1 MTTFTSTRT
10 QTLPSQSQPRPAS
23 SRRKKDNARTEIWSS
38 LLRQT
43 RLAQARSR
51 TQGLQHRDVIVLG
64 GSPDDQRH
72 FLTQYL
78 ARPPPPTPPS
88 ANAGRRDEARRK
100 GEVRLSNRFAYGYG
114 HVTLFSPPPQG
125 AVGGSLLGRE
135 AEEVAKLECHCFAG
149 RAEGGLE
156 ETLRRLLV
164 PRKAGIGGEQDGGG
178 VEDTMANGDGDQG
191 VEKERRPSVVLL
203 MSWHR
208 PWEFLST
215 LRTWLALLA
224 RALLPQ
230 GQLKDES
237 PLEVLKEYTVDLT
250 VVLQHVEAQEEL
262 ERENYKD
269 DTFDYIS
276 QCLRTCLLPMNAG
289 LVYTPSAPPP
299 TQPGSSL
306 NDVQKV
312 LYSSLDLDIAAL
324 QPRTGTRP
332 GSSSGTHQKS
342 KDELQPRH
350 NVVDRMAIVVPS
362 GWDSVGKIRL
372 LSETFSPETV
382 MEGWLADLER
392 ASALFR
398 PAPAAV
404 EIPAASTEE
413 PDTTSNGEVLQATGG
428 SMEMYSS
435 QPSPTLSSQLD
446 DDDVPLSPSKMPK
459 SAISTYEH
467 AIQDPNAHKA
477 PRSPQLEVTSKLEQE
492 FLAEM
497 RAQLQQLE
505 AQDAERQRQ
514 EGGNSSGH
522 STAGSLRN
530 HQQDSFTT
538 TSTGALS
545 DLGDVSF
552 NVGGVNFSAEAAI
565 ERLKHPARPG
575 GGVNSPTMSTPRTG
589 TPKQGRREAKEDT
602 HTPSMTAGKDLQTD
616 KLEEYFASLMRKGAG
631 GSASSTPSKAPP
643 S

>member
-1 MTTFTSTRT
+1 MTTLASTRT
-10 QTLPSQSQPRPAS
+10 QTLPSQSQPRPTS
-23 SRRKKDNARTEIWSS
+23 SRRKKDKARTEIWSS

-51 TQGLQHRDVIVLG
+51 TQSLQHRDLIVLG
-64 GSPDDQRH
+64 GSSDDQRH
-72 FLTQYL
+72 FLNQYL

-88 ANAGRRDEARRK
+88 ANAGRRDDARPK

-125 AVGGSLLGRE
+125 AVGASLLGRE
-135 AEEVAKLECHCFAG
+135 AEEVVKVECHCFAG
-149 RAEGGLE
+149 KAEGGFE
-156 ETLRRLLV
+156 ETLRRVLM
-164 PRKAGIGGEQDGGG
+164 PRKTGNGGEPEGDAAEESMVNGGADEG
-178 VEDTMANGDGDQG
+178 EEEQ
-191 VEKERRPSVVLL
+191 RRASIVLL

-215 LRTWLALLA
+215 LRTWMALLA
-224 RALLPQ
+224 RSLLSKEAPR
-230 GQLKDES
+230 DES
-237 PLEVLKEYTVDLT
+237 PLEILKEHGINIT
-250 VVLQHVEAQEEL
+250 VVLQHVEAQEDL

-276 QCLRTCLLPMNAG
+276 QCLRTCLLPLCAG

-299 TQPGSSL
+299 TQPGSPL

-312 LYSSLDLDIAAL
+312 LYFSLDVDIAAL
-324 QPRTGTRP
+324 QPRSGARP
-332 GSSSGTHQKS
+332 GSSSGAQQKS

-382 MEGWLADLER
+382 MEGWLADLDR
-392 ASALFR
+392 ASAIFQPLPTMVAE
-398 PAPAAV
+398 PARTTEAP
-404 EIPAASTEE
+404 ENASNE
-413 PDTTSNGEVLQATGG
+413 EVLQATGG
-428 SMEMYSS
+428 SVEMYSS

-446 DDDVPLSPSKMPK
+446 DDEIPMSPSKMPK
-459 SAISTYEH
+459 SAIEPYEI

-477 PRSPQLEVTSKLEQE
+477 PKAPQLEVTSKPEQE

-505 AQDAERQRQ
+505 SQDAERQRQ
-514 EGGNSSGH
+514 EGGNAGAH
-522 STAGSLRN
+522 STAGSLRTLQ
-530 HQQDSFTT
+530 HDSSTA
-538 TSTGALS
+538 STGALS

-565 ERLKHPARPG
+565 ERLKHPRPA
-575 GGVNSPTMSTPRTG
+575 GVSSPATSTPRTS
-589 TPKQGRREAKEDT
+589 TPKPGRREKEDT
-602 HTPSMTAGKDLQTD
+602 HTPSMTGGKGDLQTD